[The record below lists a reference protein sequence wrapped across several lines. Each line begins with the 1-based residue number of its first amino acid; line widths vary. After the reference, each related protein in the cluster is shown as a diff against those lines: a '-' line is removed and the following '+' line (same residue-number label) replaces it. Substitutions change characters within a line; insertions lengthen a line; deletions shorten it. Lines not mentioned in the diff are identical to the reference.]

1 MGGVIASAA
10 GDSWS
15 LPDGEGRALPG
26 EGGVP
31 GPCLNRSVSMSCT
44 CGVVSHLVGR

>member
-1 MGGVIASAA
+1 MGEVASAV

-15 LPDGEGRALPG
+15 LPNGEGWSLLG

-31 GPCLNRSVSMSCT
+31 GPRLIRSASMSCT
-44 CGVVSHLVGR
+44 CGVVSHLVGQ

>member
-1 MGGVIASAA
+1 MGDGALAV

-15 LPDGEGRALPG
+15 LPDGEGWALLG

-31 GPCLNRSVSMSCT
+31 GPCLDRSASMSCT
-44 CGVVSHLVGR
+44 RGVFSRLVG